1 MPNYVNQLIDP
12 VRSQQQATNALA
24 GANTARMVEDR
35 NALAAQQ
42 QGRLDEQWEL
52 QKAMAPTNFLQ
63 LKQNHISRYAKNI
76 SSLPPNQRVAK
87 YNELVNKIAPSPITE
102 HEELG
107 PLGAMDPG
115 EFLAP
120 EQFAKLNP
128 KQQSEYLKS
137 LAYSADALSK
147 IDLADKKHTQKIAEI
162 EAKYNNDL
170 AKIGIKKAADIEV
183 EKVKTAGDISVE
195 KERTAGD
202 IAKEKEKGRQDRLTK
217 AEQGTEKTQKRL
229 DTYQKEIARLAEVR
243 QRIRKGDKLDAI
255 AKMMAA
261 LGDSP
266 VQLTA
271 EDGQEEA
278 LKKID
283 QYEAWLKRRI
293 NELSAG
299 DNPLGLTKS
308 NLEAL
313 PQRGL

>member
-24 GANTARMVEDR
+24 GANQARLGEDR
-35 NALAAQQ
+35 NALIAQQ

-52 QKAMAPTNFLQ
+52 QKAMAPAEFSK
-63 LKQNHISRYAKNI
+63 LKHSHVSRYAKNI
-76 SSLPPNQRVAK
+76 ASLPFNQRVAK
-87 YNELVNKIAPSPITE
+87 YNELVNKIAPAPITE

-107 PLGAMDPG
+107 PLGSIDPG
-115 EFLAP
+115 EFLPP
-120 EQFAKLNP
+120 EEFAKLNP
-128 KQQSEYLKS
+128 KQQAQYLNS
-137 LAYSADALSK
+137 LAYSADAISK
-147 IDLADKKHTQKIAEI
+147 LNLADKKHANAIAEI
-162 EAKYNNDL
+162 KERHKNDL
-170 AKIGIKKAADIEV
+170 AKIGIEKKADIEVDKAKTAGDIEV
-183 EKVKTAGDISVE
+183 EKV
-195 KERTAGD
+195 RTAGD

-271 EDGQEEA
+271 EDGVEEA

-283 QYEAWLKRRI
+283 KYEAWLQRRI

>member
-24 GANTARMVEDR
+24 GANQARLGEDR
-35 NALAAQQ
+35 NALIAQQ

-52 QKAMAPTNFLQ
+52 QKAMAPAEFSK
-63 LKQNHISRYAKNI
+63 LKHSHVSRYAKNI
-76 SSLPPNQRVAK
+76 ASLPFNQRVAK
-87 YNELVNKIAPSPITE
+87 YNELVNKIAPAPITE
-102 HEELG
+102 FEGRKLG
-107 PLGAMDPG
+107 SIDPG
-115 EFLAP
+115 EFLPP
-120 EQFAKLNP
+120 EEFAKLDPN
-128 KQQSEYLKS
+128 QQAQYLNS

-170 AKIGIKKAADIEV
+170 AKIGIEKAADIEV

-217 AEQGTEKTQKRL
+217 AEQGTDKTQKRL

-271 EDGQEEA
+271 EDGVEEA

-283 QYEAWLKRRI
+283 KYEAWLQRRI